1 MKSQYEEVLAYQ
13 TKLEWLLRKL
23 DKIIEEQ
30 QAFEPSVQLLI
41 EKTKV
46 RADKGRQKLEDN
58 RQSLEK
64 KLADI
69 EIKTTEGDIFVEGT
83 NEYIRYY
90 KLTGIPFS
98 FS

>member
-1 MKSQYEEVLAYQ
+1 MRKMKSQYEEVLAYE

-30 QAFEPSVQLLI
+30 QEFEPSVQLLI

-46 RADKGRQKLEDN
+46 RADKGRQKLEDK

-64 KLADI
+64 KLANI
-69 EIKTTEGDIFVEGT
+69 EIKTTEGGLCNLRSYFLSIF
-83 NEYIRYY
+83 
-90 KLTGIPFS
+90 L
-98 FS
+98 